1 MAKDTLTE
9 SESRYLSIIGRF
21 GGTATV
27 RQVAN
32 MLGATRK
39 LERVREELLAMSVGG
54 LISMEKG
61 AGGIYTV
68 SLTTRKA
75 YRAGN
80 AAVAQIR
87 TVVNASSNDVY
98 DGADLRP
105 IPGLP
110 QTRLDAFSLPS
121 RVGRRLYHRDG
132 RVEMISQA

>member
-1 MAKDTLTE
+1 MAKEKLTE

-32 MLGATRK
+32 MLGVARK

-61 AGGIYTV
+61 DGGIYTV
-68 SLTTRKA
+68 SLTARKA
-75 YRAGN
+75 ARAEN
-80 AAVAQIR
+80 AAVAKTR
-87 TVVNASSNDVY
+87 TIVNASLGGKY

-105 IPGLP
+105 IPGMP
-110 QTRLDAFSLPS
+110 KSRLVAFSLPS
-121 RVGRRLYHRDG
+121 RVGNRLYHKDG
-132 RVEMISQA
+132 SMEVIE